1 MLYLFAFRLFKTPS
15 LAVGQEQIP
24 VPFPN
29 NQIQA
34 VFVMSAKRRHNP
46 SDVGAHSVESTLV
59 R

>member
-15 LAVGQEQIP
+15 LAVGKEQIP
-24 VPFPN
+24 VLFPD

-34 VFVMSAKRRHNP
+34 VFVMSAKRRHDP
-46 SDVGAHSVESTLV
+46 SDIGAHSVESTLV

>member
-15 LAVGQEQIP
+15 LSVAEEQIS
-24 VPFPN
+24 VLFSD

-34 VFVMSAKRRHNP
+34 VSVMSAKRRHDP

>member
-15 LAVGQEQIP
+15 LAICQEQIS
-24 VPFPN
+24 VLFPD

-34 VFVMSAKRRHNP
+34 IFVMSAKRRHDP
-46 SDVGAHSVESTLV
+46 SDIGAHSVESTLV

>member
-15 LAVGQEQIP
+15 LSVAEEQIP
-24 VPFPN
+24 VLFPD

-34 VFVMSAKRRHNP
+34 VFVMSAKRRHDP
-46 SDVGAHSVESTLV
+46 SNIGVHSVESTLV